1 METYFF
7 INLIVERFF
16 THEICVCAHLTQT
29 RYVQRACAEMGII
42 MKKKTRN
49 QRNVVGMSVIM
60 LMLAAGML
68 AACSNS
74 KTEETTVVEGTEQ
87 VEEPAQ
93 DDAAVTEQDQENED
107 TAASKNVEESK
118 AVESGATEETETQS
132 VVYEGIDM
140 ESTLP
145 GLEWI
150 ESFNG
155 VIEEPKLVIFNDD
168 TNKKIILE
176 NGQKIDFSEGDNLL
190 IYAPIG
196 KSAYLREGQSDSSIF
211 DEITSEKNYQIMSKL
226 SVLVHDGDEIPLR
239 YDITGDYEYTLTAT
253 LVAVLNN

>member
-1 METYFF
+1 
-7 INLIVERFF
+7 
-16 THEICVCAHLTQT
+16 
-29 RYVQRACAEMGII
+29 
-42 MKKKTRN
+42 MKKKTRKQKN
-49 QRNVVGMSVIM
+49 AISMPVIM

-68 AACSNS
+68 TACSNG
-74 KTEETTVVEGTEQ
+74 KTEEATAVEGTEQ

-93 DDAAVTEQDQENED
+93 DDATVTEQDQENED
-107 TAASKNVEESK
+107 TAASENVDESEAAENEGAEE
-118 AVESGATEETETQS
+118 AETQS

-140 ESTLP
+140 DSTLP

-150 ESFNG
+150 ETFNG

-176 NGQKIDFSEGDNLL
+176 NDQKIEFSEGDNLL

-196 KSAYLREGQSDSSIF
+196 KSAYLREGQSDPSIF

>member
-1 METYFF
+1 
-7 INLIVERFF
+7 
-16 THEICVCAHLTQT
+16 
-29 RYVQRACAEMGII
+29 

-49 QRNVVGMSVIM
+49 QRNVVSMSVIM

-68 AACSNS
+68 TACSNS
-74 KTEETTVVEGTEQ
+74 KTEETTAVEGTEQ

-93 DDAAVTEQDQENED
+93 DDATITEAAVEQDQENED
-107 TAASKNVEESK
+107 TAASENVDGSEAAEN
-118 AVESGATEETETQS
+118 EGAEETETQS

-140 ESTLP
+140 DSTLP

-150 ESFNG
+150 ETFNG

-176 NGQKIDFSEGDNLL
+176 NDQKIDFSEGDNLL
-190 IYAPIG
+190 LYMPPTGKEIYMQ
-196 KSAYLREGQSDSSIF
+196 EGQNDYSIF
-211 DEITSEKNYQIMSKL
+211 EEVSGEKNYRIMSKL
-226 SVLVHDGDEIPLR
+226 SVLAHNGDEIPMR
-239 YDITGDYEYTLTAT
+239 YDFTGDYEYTLTAT

>member
-1 METYFF
+1 
-7 INLIVERFF
+7 
-16 THEICVCAHLTQT
+16 
-29 RYVQRACAEMGII
+29 MGII

-49 QRNVVGMSVIM
+49 QRNVVSMSVIM

-68 AACSNS
+68 TACSNN
-74 KTEETTVVEGTEQ
+74 KTEETTAVEGTEQ

-93 DDAAVTEQDQENED
+93 DDATITEAAVEQDQENED
-107 TAASKNVEESK
+107 TAASENVDGSEAAEN
-118 AVESGATEETETQS
+118 EGAEETETQS

-140 ESTLP
+140 DSTLP

-196 KSAYLREGQSDSSIF
+196 KSAYLREGQSDPLIF
-211 DEITSEKNYQIMSKL
+211 DEITIDKYYRIMSKL
-226 SVLVHDGDEIPLR
+226 SVQVHDGDEIPLR

>member
-1 METYFF
+1 
-7 INLIVERFF
+7 
-16 THEICVCAHLTQT
+16 
-29 RYVQRACAEMGII
+29 MGII

-49 QRNVVGMSVIM
+49 VISMSVIM
-60 LMLAAGML
+60 LMFAAGML
-68 AACSNS
+68 TACSNS
-74 KTEETTVVEGTEQ
+74 KTEETTAVEGTEQ

-93 DDAAVTEQDQENED
+93 DDTMVTESSMEQDQENED
-107 TAASKNVEESK
+107 TAASENVEESK

-150 ESFNG
+150 ETFNG
-155 VIEEPKLVIFNDD
+155 VIEEPKLVIFNDE

-176 NGQKIDFSEGDNLL
+176 NGQKIEFSDGDNLL

-196 KSAYLREGQSDSSIF
+196 KSAYLREGQSDPLIF
-211 DEITSEKNYQIMSKL
+211 DEITIDKYYRIMSKL
-226 SVLVHDGDEIPLR
+226 SVQVHDGDEIPLR

>member
-1 METYFF
+1 
-7 INLIVERFF
+7 
-16 THEICVCAHLTQT
+16 
-29 RYVQRACAEMGII
+29 

-49 QRNVVGMSVIM
+49 QRNVVSMSVIM

-68 AACSNS
+68 TACSNN
-74 KTEETTVVEGTEQ
+74 KTEETTAVEGTEQ

-93 DDAAVTEQDQENED
+93 DDATVTEQDQENED
-107 TAASKNVEESK
+107 TAASENVDESK
-118 AVESGATEETETQS
+118 AAENEGAEETETQS

-190 IYAPIG
+190 IYVPIG
-196 KSAYLREGQSDSSIF
+196 KSAYLREGQSDPLIF
-211 DEITSEKNYQIMSKL
+211 DEITIDKYYRIMSKL
-226 SVLVHDGDEIPLR
+226 SVQVHDGDEIPLR

>member
-1 METYFF
+1 MDECR
-7 INLIVERFF
+7 NRKRP
-16 THEICVCAHLTQT
+16 EICVCVHPTQT

-42 MKKKTRN
+42 MKKKTRK

-68 AACSNS
+68 TACSNG
-74 KTEETTVVEGTEQ
+74 KTEETTAVEGTEQ

-93 DDAAVTEQDQENED
+93 DDAAITEAAVEQDQENED
-107 TAASKNVEESK
+107 TAASENVDGSEAAENER
-118 AVESGATEETETQS
+118 AEETETQS

-140 ESTLP
+140 DSTLP

-150 ESFNG
+150 ETFNG

-176 NGQKIDFSEGDNLL
+176 NDQKIEFSEGDNLL

>member
-1 METYFF
+1 MDECR
-7 INLIVERFF
+7 NRKRP
-16 THEICVCAHLTQT
+16 EICVCVHPTQT

-49 QRNVVGMSVIM
+49 QRNVVSMSVIM

-68 AACSNS
+68 TACSNN
-74 KTEETTVVEGTEQ
+74 KTEETTAVEGTEQ

-93 DDAAVTEQDQENED
+93 DDATITEQDQENED
-107 TAASKNVEESK
+107 TAASENVDGSEAAEN
-118 AVESGATEETETQS
+118 EGAEETETQS

-140 ESTLP
+140 DSTLP

-150 ESFNG
+150 ETFNG

-176 NGQKIDFSEGDNLL
+176 NDQKIDFSEGDNLL
-190 IYAPIG
+190 LYMPPTGKEIYMQ
-196 KSAYLREGQSDSSIF
+196 EGQNDYSIF
-211 DEITSEKNYQIMSKL
+211 EEVSGEKNYRIMSKL
-226 SVLVHDGDEIPLR
+226 SVLTHNGDEIPMR
-239 YDITGDYEYTLTAT
+239 YDFTGDYEYTLTAT

>member
-1 METYFF
+1 MDECR
-7 INLIVERFF
+7 NRKRP
-16 THEICVCAHLTQT
+16 EICVCVHPTQT

-74 KTEETTVVEGTEQ
+74 KTEETTAVEGTEQ

-93 DDAAVTEQDQENED
+93 DDATVTEQDQENED
-107 TAASKNVEESK
+107 IAASENVDGSEAAEN
-118 AVESGATEETETQS
+118 EGAEETETQS

-140 ESTLP
+140 DSTLP

-150 ESFNG
+150 ETFNG
-155 VIEEPKLVIFNDD
+155 VIEEPKFVIFNDE
-168 TNKKIILE
+168 TNKKVIVE
-176 NGQKIDFSEGDNLL
+176 NGQEVEFCDTDVFAVFFPLEKSIVRAPLDDN
-190 IYAPIG
+190 
-196 KSAYLREGQSDSSIF
+196 
-211 DEITSEKNYQIMSKL
+211 ITFCKNSTEKNIHFYNDLFPTIKN
-226 SVLVHDGDEIPLR
+226 GDKILINAE
-239 YDITGDYEYTLTAT
+239 T
-253 LVAVLNN
+253 

>member
-42 MKKKTRN
+42 MKKKTRKQKN
-49 QRNVVGMSVIM
+49 AISMSVIL

-68 AACSNS
+68 TACSNG
-74 KTEETTVVEGTEQ
+74 KTEETTAVEGTEQ

-93 DDAAVTEQDQENED
+93 DDATVTEQDQENED
-107 TAASKNVEESK
+107 IAASENVDGSEAAEN
-118 AVESGATEETETQS
+118 EGAEETETQS

-140 ESTLP
+140 DSTLP

-150 ESFNG
+150 ETFNG
-155 VIEEPKLVIFNDD
+155 VIEEPKFVIFNDE
-168 TNKKIILE
+168 TNKKVIVE
-176 NGQKIDFSEGDNLL
+176 NGQEVEFCETDVFAVFTPLGRKISANDLEDNLTF
-190 IYAPIG
+190 
-196 KSAYLREGQSDSSIF
+196 KHNS
-211 DEITSEKNYQIMSKL
+211 SEKQVKYYSDISAKIK
-226 SVLVHDGDEIPLR
+226 DGDKVEIKKEFEVDDEPL
-239 YDITGDYEYTLTAT
+239 ILTAT
-253 LVAVLNN
+253 LVVKKE

>member
-1 METYFF
+1 
-7 INLIVERFF
+7 
-16 THEICVCAHLTQT
+16 
-29 RYVQRACAEMGII
+29 

-49 QRNVVGMSVIM
+49 QRNVVSMSVIM

-68 AACSNS
+68 TACSNN
-74 KTEETTVVEGTEQ
+74 KTEETTAVEGTEQ

-93 DDAAVTEQDQENED
+93 DDATVTEQDQENED
-107 TAASKNVEESK
+107 IAASENVDGSK
-118 AVESGATEETETQS
+118 AVESGVTEETETQS

-190 IYAPIG
+190 LYMPPTGKEIYMQ
-196 KSAYLREGQSDSSIF
+196 EGQNDYSIF
-211 DEITSEKNYQIMSKL
+211 EEVSGEKNYRIMSKL
-226 SVLVHDGDEIPLR
+226 SVLAHDGDEIPLR

>member
-1 METYFF
+1 
-7 INLIVERFF
+7 
-16 THEICVCAHLTQT
+16 
-29 RYVQRACAEMGII
+29 

-49 QRNVVGMSVIM
+49 QRNVVSMSVIM

-68 AACSNS
+68 TACSNS
-74 KTEETTVVEGTEQ
+74 KTEETTAVEGTEQ

-93 DDAAVTEQDQENED
+93 DDAAITEAAVEQDQENED
-107 TAASKNVEESK
+107 TAASENVDGSEAAENER
-118 AVESGATEETETQS
+118 AEETETQS

-140 ESTLP
+140 DSTLP

-150 ESFNG
+150 ETFNG

-176 NGQKIDFSEGDNLL
+176 NDQKIDFSEGDNLL
-190 IYAPIG
+190 LYMPPTGKEIYMQ
-196 KSAYLREGQSDSSIF
+196 EGQNDYSIF
-211 DEITSEKNYQIMSKL
+211 EEVSGEKNYRIMSKL
-226 SVLVHDGDEIPLR
+226 SVLAHNGDEIPMR
-239 YDITGDYEYTLTAT
+239 YDFTGDYEYTLTAT

>member
-1 METYFF
+1 
-7 INLIVERFF
+7 
-16 THEICVCAHLTQT
+16 
-29 RYVQRACAEMGII
+29 

-49 QRNVVGMSVIM
+49 QRNVVSMSVIM

-68 AACSNS
+68 TACSNN
-74 KTEETTVVEGTEQ
+74 KTEETTAVEGTEQ

-93 DDAAVTEQDQENED
+93 DDATVTEQDQENED
-107 TAASKNVEESK
+107 TAASENVDESK
-118 AVESGATEETETQS
+118 AAENEGAEETETQS

-155 VIEEPKLVIFNDD
+155 VIEESKLVIFNDD

-190 IYAPIG
+190 IYVPIG
-196 KSAYLREGQSDSSIF
+196 KSAYLREGQSDPLIF
-211 DEITSEKNYQIMSKL
+211 DEITIDKYYRIMSKL
-226 SVLVHDGDEIPLR
+226 SVQVHDGDEIPLR

>member
-1 METYFF
+1 
-7 INLIVERFF
+7 
-16 THEICVCAHLTQT
+16 
-29 RYVQRACAEMGII
+29 
-42 MKKKTRN
+42 MKKKTRKQKN
-49 QRNVVGMSVIM
+49 AISMSVIM

-68 AACSNS
+68 TACSNG
-74 KTEETTVVEGTEQ
+74 KTEEATAVEGTEQ

-93 DDAAVTEQDQENED
+93 DDATVTEQDQENED
-107 TAASKNVEESK
+107 TAASENVDESE
-118 AVESGATEETETQS
+118 AAENEGAEETETQS

-140 ESTLP
+140 DSALP

-196 KSAYLREGQSDSSIF
+196 KSAYLREGQSDPLIF
-211 DEITSEKNYQIMSKL
+211 DEITIDKYYRIMSKL
-226 SVLVHDGDEIPLR
+226 SVQVHDGDEIPLR

>member
-1 METYFF
+1 
-7 INLIVERFF
+7 
-16 THEICVCAHLTQT
+16 
-29 RYVQRACAEMGII
+29 

-49 QRNVVGMSVIM
+49 VISMSVIM

-68 AACSNS
+68 TACSNS
-74 KTEETTVVEGTEQ
+74 KTEETTAVEGTEQ

-93 DDAAVTEQDQENED
+93 DDTMVTESSMEQDQENED
-107 TAASKNVEESK
+107 TAASENVEESK

-150 ESFNG
+150 ETFNG
-155 VIEEPKLVIFNDD
+155 VIEEPKLVIFNDE

-176 NGQKIDFSEGDNLL
+176 SDQKIEFSDGDNLL

-196 KSAYLREGQSDSSIF
+196 KSAYLREGQSDPLIF
-211 DEITSEKNYQIMSKL
+211 DEITIDKYYRIMSKL
-226 SVLVHDGDEIPLR
+226 SVQVHDGDEIPLR
-239 YDITGDYEYTLTAT
+239 YDIPGDSEYTLTAT

>member
-1 METYFF
+1 
-7 INLIVERFF
+7 
-16 THEICVCAHLTQT
+16 
-29 RYVQRACAEMGII
+29 
-42 MKKKTRN
+42 MKKKTRKQKN
-49 QRNVVGMSVIM
+49 AISMPVIM

-68 AACSNS
+68 TACSNG
-74 KTEETTVVEGTEQ
+74 KTEEATAVEGTEQ

-93 DDAAVTEQDQENED
+93 DDATVTEQDQENED
-107 TAASKNVEESK
+107 TAASENVDESET
-118 AVESGATEETETQS
+118 AENEGAEETETQS

-140 ESTLP
+140 DSTLP

-150 ESFNG
+150 ETFNG

-176 NGQKIDFSEGDNLL
+176 NDQKIEFSEGDNLL

-196 KSAYLREGQSDSSIF
+196 KSAYLREGQSDPSIF

>member
-1 METYFF
+1 
-7 INLIVERFF
+7 
-16 THEICVCAHLTQT
+16 
-29 RYVQRACAEMGII
+29 
-42 MKKKTRN
+42 
-49 QRNVVGMSVIM
+49 MSVIM

-68 AACSNS
+68 TACSNS
-74 KTEETTVVEGTEQ
+74 KTEETTAVEGTEQ

-93 DDAAVTEQDQENED
+93 DNAAVTETSTEQDQENED
-107 TAASKNVEESK
+107 TVASENVKESASEK
-118 AVESGATEETETQS
+118 ENEGAEETETQS

-140 ESTLP
+140 DSTLP

-150 ESFNG
+150 ETFNG

-176 NGQKIDFSEGDNLL
+176 NDQKIDFSEGDNLL

>member
-1 METYFF
+1 
-7 INLIVERFF
+7 
-16 THEICVCAHLTQT
+16 
-29 RYVQRACAEMGII
+29 
-42 MKKKTRN
+42 MKKKTRKQKN
-49 QRNVVGMSVIM
+49 AISMSVIL

-68 AACSNS
+68 TACSNG
-74 KTEETTVVEGTEQ
+74 KTEETTAVEGTEQ

-93 DDAAVTEQDQENED
+93 DDATVTEQDQENED
-107 TAASKNVEESK
+107 TAASAASENVDGSEAAEN
-118 AVESGATEETETQS
+118 EGAEETETQS

-140 ESTLP
+140 DSTLP

-196 KSAYLREGQSDSSIF
+196 KSAYLREGQSDPLIF
-211 DEITSEKNYQIMSKL
+211 DEITIDKYYRIMSKL
-226 SVLVHDGDEIPLR
+226 SVQVHDGDEIPLR

>member
-1 METYFF
+1 
-7 INLIVERFF
+7 
-16 THEICVCAHLTQT
+16 
-29 RYVQRACAEMGII
+29 
-42 MKKKTRN
+42 MKKKTRKQKN
-49 QRNVVGMSVIM
+49 AISMPVIM

-68 AACSNS
+68 TACSNG
-74 KTEETTVVEGTEQ
+74 KTEEATAVEGTEQ

-93 DDAAVTEQDQENED
+93 DDATVTEQDQENED
-107 TAASKNVEESK
+107 TAASENVDESE
-118 AVESGATEETETQS
+118 AAENEGAEETETQS

-140 ESTLP
+140 DSTLP

-150 ESFNG
+150 ETFNG

-176 NGQKIDFSEGDNLL
+176 NDQKIEFSEGDNLL

-196 KSAYLREGQSDSSIF
+196 KSAYLREGQSDPSIF

>member
-49 QRNVVGMSVIM
+49 QRNVVSMSVIM

-68 AACSNS
+68 TACSNN
-74 KTEETTVVEGTEQ
+74 KTEETTAVEGTEQ

-93 DDAAVTEQDQENED
+93 DDATVTEQDQENED
-107 TAASKNVEESK
+107 IAASENVDGSEAAEN
-118 AVESGATEETETQS
+118 EGAEETETQS

-140 ESTLP
+140 DSTLP

-150 ESFNG
+150 ETFNG
-155 VIEEPKLVIFNDD
+155 VIEEPKFVIFNDE
-168 TNKKIILE
+168 TNKKVIVE
-176 NGQKIDFSEGDNLL
+176 NGQEV
-190 IYAPIG
+190 
-196 KSAYLREGQSDSSIF
+196 
-211 DEITSEKNYQIMSKL
+211 EIAQRIKGTP
-226 SVLVHDGDEIPLR
+226 G
-239 YDITGDYEYTLTAT
+239 ITG
-253 LVAVLNN
+253 